1 MILHRLLLLCM
12 LPMLWC
18 CDGLPGKPDPA
29 NRYIRPTEVTDFDT
43 LYSMNCSG
51 CHGAEGKLGPA
62 VPLADPMYLA
72 LASPIHIEE
81 ITRTGVTGT
90 TMPAF
95 AIEAGGTLTDQQI
108 AIIARGLSTRWGQP
122 QPAEVVNSAPPLAVP
137 QGGPPGNPERGAA
150 HFKTFCGSCH
160 GPEGRGT
167 ARAGSVVEPPYLGL
181 VSDQNLR
188 TNTIIGRRDLG
199 MPDWRQVGDRPM
211 RPEEV
216 TDIVAWLASQRIPR
230 PSSSMAN

>member
-1 MILHRLLLLCM
+1 MIFNRLTLLC
-12 LPMLWC
+12 LLVTLWG

-29 NRYIRPTEVTDFDT
+29 NRYVRPTEVTDFNT

-51 CHGAEGKLGPA
+51 CHGAEGTQGPA

-72 LASPIHIEE
+72 LAAPVHIEE
-81 ITRTGVTGT
+81 ITRNGVQGT

-95 AIEAGGTLTDQQI
+95 AIESGGTLTDQQI
-108 AIIARGLSTRWGQP
+108 SIIARGLSTRWGQT
-122 QPAEVVNSAPPLAVP
+122 QAAEIIATAPPLSVSPAD
-137 QGGPPGNPERGAA
+137 PPGDVERGAV

-167 ARAGSVVEPPYLGL
+167 PKAGSVVEPPYLGL
-181 VSDQNLR
+181 VSNQNLR

-199 MPDWRQVGDRPM
+199 MPNWRQVGDRPM
-211 RPEEV
+211 RPQEV
-216 TDIVAWLASQRIPR
+216 TDIVAWLSSQRTPS